1 MISSPH
7 DLRSY
12 GLEMVRSWI
21 SWSHDMTSISTMVIN
36 TIITTTMGME
46 TIYPMGCGVV
56 LHDRHHHTY
65 GETIYCMM

>member
-1 MISSPH
+1 
-7 DLRSY
+7 
-12 GLEMVRSWI
+12 MVRSWI

-56 LHDRHHHTY
+56 YMTVI
-65 GETIYCMM
+65 TIPMVRPSTA